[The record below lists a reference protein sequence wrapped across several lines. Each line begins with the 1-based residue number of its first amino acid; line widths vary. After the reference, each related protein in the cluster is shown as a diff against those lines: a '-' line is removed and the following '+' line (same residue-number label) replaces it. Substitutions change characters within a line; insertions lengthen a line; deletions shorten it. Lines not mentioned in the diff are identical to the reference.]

1 MSIFTQ
7 KPKDGDYPGYFA
19 RYIDLV
25 PDGHLLDIL
34 NGQLEPWMSAMAD
47 WTEVQWMHR
56 YAPEK
61 YTVKEVIGHTMDTE
75 RIMAYRALCI
85 SRGES
90 KDLPGFDDEEYVRN
104 AQFNERAGLD
114 IMQEWVSLRTANIHL
129 FNSLSAAQLT
139 HFGSANGLR
148 INLKAIPYIIAGHA
162 IHHTRV
168 LSDRYGVD
176 L

>member
-1 MSIFTQ
+1 
-7 KPKDGDYPGYFA
+7 
-19 RYIDLV
+19 
-25 PDGHLLDIL
+25 
-34 NGQLEPWMSAMAD
+34 MAH
-47 WTEVQWMHR
+47 WTEEQWLFR

-85 SRGES
+85 ARAEN

-104 AQFNERAGLD
+104 AHFNQRPGMD
-114 IMQEWVSLRTANIHL
+114 IMKEWESLRHSNLHL
-129 FNSLSAAQLT
+129 FQSFDLEQLGR
-139 HFGSANGLR
+139 FGSANGLR

-162 IHHTRV
+162 IHHARILTERYH
-168 LSDRYGVD
+168 LS